1 MEMNESPLGVVARYQ
16 QRPPIDLDGI
26 AHALGVRVYQM
37 PLGSGV
43 SGQIMR
49 DKVKGGPSGFA
60 IYVNSSEHPNRR
72 RFTFAHEL
80 AHFILHRDLIETGVV
95 DDTMYRSA
103 QLSDHYEVQA
113 NRMAADILMPVRL
126 VKVWRVRERDLTR
139 LAMLFGVSAQAMQI
153 RLNGIDTG
161 AVNRAS

>member
-1 MEMNESPLGVVARYQ
+1 MDNVESPLAVVAKFQ
-16 QRPPIDLDGI
+16 QEPPVDLDGI
-26 AHALGVRVYQM
+26 ARDLGVKVYQA
-37 PLGSGV
+37 PLGSGI

-49 DKVKGGPSGFA
+49 DRLRGGPSGFA
-60 IYVNSSEHPNRR
+60 IYVNSAEHPNRR

-80 AHFILHRDLIETGVV
+80 AHFILHRDLIETGVI

-103 QLSDHYEVQA
+103 LSDHYEVQA

-126 VKVWRVRERDLTR
+126 VKLWRVRERDPVR
-139 LAMLFGVSAQAMQI
+139 LATLFGVSSQAMQI

-161 AVNRAS
+161 VVNRAS